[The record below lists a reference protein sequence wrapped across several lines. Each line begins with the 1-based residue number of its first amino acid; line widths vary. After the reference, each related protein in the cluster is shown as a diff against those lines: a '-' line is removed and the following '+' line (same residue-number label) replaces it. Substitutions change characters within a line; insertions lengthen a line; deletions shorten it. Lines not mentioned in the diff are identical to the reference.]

1 MGDTIYKVIYEGNC
15 GNQIAIKN
23 NKNNDDDIS
32 SKLKKLKS
40 LFENELITQEE
51 YDAKRKEI
59 LDEM

>member
-15 GNQIAIKN
+15 GNQIDTTTNTN
-23 NKNNDDDIS
+23 NNDDIS

-40 LFENELITQEE
+40 LFEEELITQEE